1 VEQLKISENAKT
13 FAVKSIETLI
23 QAESKIHGEP
33 EDSVHFHEAASFDT
47 VIDLL
52 GTAIALDDLG
62 VLMIGIPIAFIS
74 PTTGEL
80 REQPFIPLFY
90 ASIGGIIVVI
100 IYSGYKGK
108 KERQKANRERR
119 RKSKK

>member
-1 VEQLKISENAKT
+1 MALQRHSLMEKT
-13 FAVKSIETLI
+13 
-23 QAESKIHGEP
+23 
-33 EDSVHFHEAASFDT
+33 
-47 VIDLL
+47 LL
-52 GTAIALDDLG
+52 VVLG
-62 VLMIGIPIAFIS
+62 FLMIGIPIAFIS

-119 RKSKK
+119 RKFKR

>member
-1 VEQLKISENAKT
+1 MGLQRHTLMEKT
-13 FAVKSIETLI
+13 
-23 QAESKIHGEP
+23 
-33 EDSVHFHEAASFDT
+33 
-47 VIDLL
+47 LL
-52 GTAIALDDLG
+52 VVLG

-90 ASIGGIIVVI
+90 ASIGGIIAVI

-119 RKSKK
+119 RKFKK

>member
-1 VEQLKISENAKT
+1 MEKT
-13 FAVKSIETLI
+13 
-23 QAESKIHGEP
+23 
-33 EDSVHFHEAASFDT
+33 
-47 VIDLL
+47 LL
-52 GTAIALDDLG
+52 VVLG

-100 IYSGYKGK
+100 I
-108 KERQKANRERR
+108 
-119 RKSKK
+119 